1 MPCIKLAAFD
11 MDGTLLTR
19 DSRMTEVTKEAC
31 RRLQQEGCK
40 LLLSTGRTFVS
51 ARMPIDNFPF
61 DGYVCSNG
69 AAIFERDGKLV
80 QSSLLP
86 GRIVVEL
93 VEQIRQR
100 PVYYELHDT
109 ESNRWIIREDREQ
122 IDELQKTGT
131 GETGV
136 LLSQTTFYHLSKG
149 IEKAELFDSILS
161 GQISVV
167 KIFFW
172 SGSPAVLEW
181 VREVAAPW
189 TEEADITS
197 SGIKNVEI
205 MKKGVNKWEGLQY
218 FLRKWGIDA
227 ADVAAFGD
235 ADNDRDILSRVGHSI
250 AMGNA
255 SQSIKELARYIAK
268 SNEEDG
274 VAQFIQEHLLQSS

>member
-1 MPCIKLAAFD
+1 MPCVKLAAFD

-40 LLLSTGRTFVS
+40 LLLSTGRTLFS

-69 AAIFERDGKLV
+69 AAIFERDGTLV

-86 GRIVVEL
+86 GRMVVEL

-100 PVYYELHDT
+100 PIYYELHDT
-109 ESNRWIIREDREQ
+109 KSNRWLIREDREQ
-122 IDELQKTGT
+122 IEEMQKTET

-161 GQISVV
+161 GQMSVV
-167 KIFFW
+167 KIFIW
-172 SGSPAVLEW
+172 SGNPAMLEW

-189 TEEADITS
+189 NEEADITS

-235 ADNDRDILSRVGHSI
+235 ADNDRDILSQVGHSV

-255 SQSIKELARYIAK
+255 SQSIKELARYITK
-268 SNEEDG
+268 PNVEDG
-274 VAQFIQEHLLQSS
+274 VAHFIQEHLLQSR